1 MKLRSNTSIKTERLW
16 LRQIDE
22 TDTES
27 IVKIRSEESVYRYFL
42 NPVRINIEDHNAWY
56 KKSYC
61 LDENRIDWIAVD
73 DKSGAF
79 IGVYGVKKIDETSI
93 EVSYITTHLHK
104 ECGYVLEAI
113 MNF

>member
-42 NPVRINIEDHNAWY
+42 NPVRINI
-56 KKSYC
+56 S
-61 LDENRIDWIAVD
+61 
-73 DKSGAF
+73 
-79 IGVYGVKKIDETSI
+79 
-93 EVSYITTHLHK
+93 
-104 ECGYVLEAI
+104 
-113 MNF
+113 